1 VFCPKLDAVSKVPYL
16 HDHSVAKSQ
25 ASRVVLGPKV
35 KAGNI
40 FWVGSSEVTVHSG
53 AEMMGVLLVKTAVN
67 FNTGSTLVSRIL
79 SQTAVTLQKASIT
92 EDPPRPEVEDV

>member
-1 VFCPKLDAVSKVPYL
+1 VSRFCLDRERFIPAVFCPKLDAVPKVPYL

-40 FWVGSSEVTVHSG
+40 FWV
-53 AEMMGVLLVKTAVN
+53 
-67 FNTGSTLVSRIL
+67 VSRIL